1 MKKRII
7 IGIIVSI
14 SLLVLCYYQFSYKSQ
29 RVHDGVITLYHTV
42 LAHTNQIWAV
52 KFSPD
57 NKTFATGG
65 VDSSVKLWDN
75 ETAEMIKEYKMPSGI
90 TYLCFSPDGKYIA
103 CSAYDGIVRLL
114 DLEKGAMIRSFT
126 GHKGTVWSVAFSPD
140 GQTLAS
146 AGEDRLIRIW
156 SVNGAQ
162 PKAVLEGHERNI
174 WCLDFNPDGSL
185 LASGSFD
192 GTARIW
198 DVHNQRLLTII
209 TGHTEAVV
217 DLAFSHDGKMLATVG
232 DDKSTQLWNTSSW
245 TLTRR
250 MDVAEHVQAVAFSS
264 DDKRLLT
271 GGRDK
276 PMIGE
281 FLQNF
286 FGDSYVNK
294 GVSARLWDV
303 NSGKL
308 IETFSE
314 HRNDV
319 NDVAFSPDDRYLATA
334 SSDKTVQLWK
344 LGN

>member
-1 MKKRII
+1 
-7 IGIIVSI
+7 
-14 SLLVLCYYQFSYKSQ
+14 
-29 RVHDGVITLYHTV
+29 
-42 LAHTNQIWAV
+42 
-52 KFSPD
+52 
-57 NKTFATGG
+57 
-65 VDSSVKLWDN
+65 
-75 ETAEMIKEYKMPSGI
+75 
-90 TYLCFSPDGKYIA
+90 
-103 CSAYDGIVRLL
+103 
-114 DLEKGAMIRSFT
+114 
-126 GHKGTVWSVAFSPD
+126 
-140 GQTLAS
+140 
-146 AGEDRLIRIW
+146 
-156 SVNGAQ
+156 
-162 PKAVLEGHERNI
+162 
-174 WCLDFNPDGSL
+174 
-185 LASGSFD
+185 
-192 GTARIW
+192 
-198 DVHNQRLLTII
+198 
-209 TGHTEAVV
+209 
-217 DLAFSHDGKMLATVG
+217 
-232 DDKSTQLWNTSSW
+232 
-245 TLTRR
+245 